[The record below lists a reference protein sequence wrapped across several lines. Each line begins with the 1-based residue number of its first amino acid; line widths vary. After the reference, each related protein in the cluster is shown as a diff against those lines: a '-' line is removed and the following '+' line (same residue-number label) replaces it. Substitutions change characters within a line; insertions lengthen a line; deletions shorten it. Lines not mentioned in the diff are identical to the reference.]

1 MTLVSEFFSE
11 DEKKYSSISIEN
23 DMFVVK
29 YYTDGEVTGTYS
41 TDWRQDAEGK
51 AEEHVLGYIAQTDP
65 DEYQGGVEY
74 FG

>member
-1 MTLVSEFFSE
+1 MTLLSEFFSE

-29 YYTDGEVTGTYS
+29 YYTNGEVTGRYS

-51 AEEHVLGYIAQTDP
+51 AEEHVLGYIAQIDP